1 MVRLFDVLLKLA
13 TLAATAGSVRVY
25 WPEMTEELVG

>member
-1 MVRLFDVLLKLA
+1 MVRLFNVLLSLA

-25 WPEMTEELVG
+25 WPGGSDGG